1 MYEDFGGSQDDIAV
15 REEIAWSL
23 NGTENVGCEFLGSS
37 GVPAASALWGGRF
50 VVRSFDRKA

>member
-15 REEIAWSL
+15 REEIARSL
-23 NGTENVGCEFLGSS
+23 NGTENVGCEFLGSPLPRPF
-37 GVPAASALWGGRF
+37 GWGGRF